1 MMSFLSEDELT
12 KGKAQGGIIGPNSVA
27 ENNRIQQR
35 IRDFNLDPFIQS
47 HSPPGLATLWTIS
60 KGGVDAH
67 KAERSASLPLPGG
80 LPLILE

>member
-1 MMSFLSEDELT
+1 MSFLSEDELT
-12 KGKAQGGIIGPNSVA
+12 KGKAQGGTIGPNSVV
-27 ENNRIQQR
+27 ENNRIRER
-35 IRDFNLDPFIQS
+35 IRDLNLDAFVRD

-80 LPLILE
+80 LHLILE